1 MSEERNRFYRVSFNT
16 TKGGLTHWN
25 FDINA
30 KNSAQARN
38 IAKDRWYNMEHRKA
52 HMFRIGAERIAEAD
66 MVHCGYFR
74 MIY

>member
-1 MSEERNRFYRVSFNT
+1 MSEERTRLYRVSFNT

-30 KNSAQARN
+30 KNMTQACE
-38 IAKDRWYNMEHRKA
+38 IAKERWYEWEHREA
-52 HMFRIGAERIAEAD
+52 HMFRLTVERIQPD
-66 MVHCGYFR
+66 QLVHCGYFR